1 MLTLRVLTMTDAEK
15 REKQVDDFSRRIPER
30 TYALDRENILKLHGV
45 MRELNP
51 PPAETISNE
60 RFFNPVIPVASVV
73 INGTEVKAGHR
84 VVIRPK
90 RRADALDLRLAG
102 RIAIIEALEQDAE
115 DKIHLALVVEDD
127 PGRDLGFARQS
138 GHRFFYGTDEVEPL
152 KEAAKQMKKRKV
164 EVKTQPNRF

>member
-15 REKQVDDFSRRIPER
+15 REMQVGDFSRRIPER
-30 TYALDRENILKLHGV
+30 THALDRETILKLHCV
-45 MRELNP
+45 MRDLNP

-60 RFFNPVIPVASVV
+60 SCFNPLIPVASVV
-73 INGTEVKAGHR
+73 INGTEVKAGDR

-90 RRADALDLRLAG
+90 RRADALDLMLAG

-138 GHRFFYGTDEVEPL
+138 RHRFLYGTDKVELL
-152 KEAAKQMKKRKV
+152 KEVANQ
-164 EVKTQPNRF
+164 